1 MTCQGTEPSAATVP
15 PTILLTAGKDDWER
29 IGKEEEEWER
39 IEGENA
45 REIENI
51 DENGAAR
58 CFDLEESFSW
68 PGCLDLNKNWSWPG
82 LLDFE
87 ESFS

>member
-1 MTCQGTEPSAATVP
+1 MRLTCQGTEPSAATVP
-15 PTILLTAGKDDWER
+15 PTMRLTAGKD
-29 IGKEEEEWER
+29 EWER

-58 CFDLEESFSW
+58 CWDLEESFSW
-68 PGCLDLNKNWSWPG
+68 PGLNFCFASLKLVLGQMAKKPHC
-82 LLDFE
+82 
-87 ESFS
+87 

>member
-1 MTCQGTEPSAATVP
+1 MRLTCQGTEPSAATVP
-15 PTILLTAGKDDWER
+15 PTILLTAGKEDWER
-29 IGKEEEEWER
+29 IELTAGKEGWER

-51 DENGAAR
+51 DEKGAAR

-68 PGCLDLNKNWSWPG
+68 PGFLDL
-82 LLDFE
+82 E
-87 ESFS
+87 EGFS

>member
-51 DENGAAR
+51 DEKGAAC
-58 CFDLEESFSW
+58 CFDFEEGFSW
-68 PGCLDLNKNWSWPG
+68 PGCFDM
-82 LLDFE
+82 E
-87 ESFS
+87 EGFS